1 MIKLS
6 KERVMLL
13 HNIMTRETGGSAG
26 LRDADLL
33 DSALESA
40 YQTFGGQELYPTVEE
55 KGAHIGYSLISNH
68 AFVDGNKRIGML
80 TMTVFLEL
88 NGVRINPTNE
98 SFFEAGIGVAAGKM
112 KYDDLLQ
119 WIRDNKC

>member
-55 KGAHIGYSLISNH
+55 KGAWIGYALISNH

-98 SFFEAGIGVAAGKM
+98 SFFETGIGVASGQM
-112 KYDDLLQ
+112 KYEDLLQ
-119 WIRDNKC
+119 WIRDNKY